1 MRIIVSGEA
10 VNHVKKNRGPKSD
23 TMDIRY
29 TVRMDRDDADRIN
42 NYCKETGKS
51 RSDVLREAVMNH
63 LNDEKIKKRK

>member
-10 VNHVKKNRGPKSD
+10 VNHVKKNRGQKSD
-23 TMDIRY
+23 TMNIRY

-63 LNDEKIKKRK
+63 LNDEKIKKIR